1 MGDQLSRA
9 GDATNAAEMRI
20 LGKQGR
26 LFGKSLIEGQGRRGV
41 VLGDMLSNSPTI
53 VMRRPGPN

>member
-1 MGDQLSRA
+1 MGNQFSRA

-20 LGKQGR
+20 LGKQGS
-26 LFGKSLIEGQGRRGV
+26 LLGKSLIESQGSCGV

-53 VMRRPGPN
+53 VMRHTGPN